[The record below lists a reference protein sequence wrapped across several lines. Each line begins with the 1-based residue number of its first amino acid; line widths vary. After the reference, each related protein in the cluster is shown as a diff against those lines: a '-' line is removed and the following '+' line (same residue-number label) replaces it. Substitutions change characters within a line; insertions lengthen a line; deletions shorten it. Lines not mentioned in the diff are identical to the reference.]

1 MKTFNVSPDLT
12 IDQNDQVNAGKEIQF
27 YTTAPKEY
35 DWGWTKELNADTGYR
50 NKKKEVFRF
59 IVVADKYHADMQKG
73 RYHSGLY
80 ECLEVH
86 EFTVYEDK
94 ERETKSYRV
103 QETIT
108 FTGKIEAECEADA
121 ANEFM
126 RRMHGAITQD
136 ARSHDLLEHSQGI
149 NILDE
154 KFEVWEKY

>member
-1 MKTFNVSPDLT
+1 MKTFNVNPDLT

-86 EFTVYEDK
+86 EFAVYEDK
-94 ERETKSYRV
+94 EREEKKPCRLVIIRDALLGRHKSLRSRDSGLFMP
-103 QETIT
+103 E
-108 FTGKIEAECEADA
+108 E
-121 ANEFM
+121 EFAM
-126 RRMHGAITQD
+126 KLAKQIDNQLKKYERR
-136 ARSHDLLEHSQGI
+136 
-149 NILDE
+149 
-154 KFEVWEKY
+154 